1 MPKVLA
7 RFAWCL
13 PRQAQINAIIA
24 SLRATTGFL
33 PDRLDA
39 LQTDPQEQEWRSR

>member
-1 MPKVLA
+1 MPYVLA
-7 RFAWCL
+7 GSDAC
-13 PRQAQINAIIA
+13 PDKQGQIEATIA

-39 LQTDPQEQEWRSR
+39 LQTDPQE